1 MEYFEIEEI
10 ILLNRQGAKTQRNAM
25 NKEQFEYLATQIFQ
39 AALEV
44 HKTMGPGLLES
55 VYEFALVKEL
65 QLRNIYVQYQVKVP
79 LFYKGHDTGKE
90 FFIDLLVENEIV
102 IEVKSVDVLHPVHQA
117 QLLSY
122 LKLADKRL
130 GFLINFNVTLV
141 KEGFKRMV
149 NNY

>member
-1 MEYFEIEEI
+1 
-10 ILLNRQGAKTQRNAM
+10 M
-25 NKEQFEYLATQIFQ
+25 NKDHFEYLATQIFQ

-44 HKTMGPGLLES
+44 HKNLGPGLLES
-55 VYEFALVKEL
+55 VYEYALVKEL
-65 QLRNIYVQYQVKVP
+65 QLRNIHVQYQVKTP

-90 FFIDLLVENEIV
+90 FFIDILVENEIV
-102 IEVKSVDVLHPVHQA
+102 IEVKSCEEGMRPVHQA

-130 GFLINFNVTLV
+130 GFLINFNVILI
-141 KEGFKRMV
+141 KDGFKRLV

>member
-1 MEYFEIEEI
+1 
-10 ILLNRQGAKTQRNAM
+10 M

-102 IEVKSVDVLHPVHQA
+102 IEVKSVDALHPVHQA

-130 GFLINFNVTLV
+130 GFLININVTLV

>member
-1 MEYFEIEEI
+1 
-10 ILLNRQGAKTQRNAM
+10 M
-25 NKEQFEYLATQIFQ
+25 NKEQFEYLANQVFM

-44 HKTMGPGLLES
+44 HKNLGPGLLES

-65 QLRNIYVQYQVKVP
+65 QLRNIFVKYQVKVP

-90 FFIDLLVENEIV
+90 FFIDILVENEIV
-102 IEVKSVDVLHPVHQA
+102 IEVKSCTDGIHPVHQA

-122 LKLADKRL
+122 LKLADKKL
-130 GFLINFNVTLV
+130 GFLINFSVPLL
-141 KEGFKRMV
+141 KDGLKRMV